1 METGYQRG
9 KIQDESLT
17 YETLKHD
24 GRLPIVGVNT
34 FRNPEGAGEAGPV
47 ELRRSSEAEKQG
59 QIARLRDF
67 QARHKAEAPVL
78 LKQLQVTAASGGNV
92 FAALMEAVRGCSL
105 GQITDALFEVG
116 GQYRRNM

>member
-1 METGYQRG
+1 MSYA
-9 KIQDESLT
+9 
-17 YETLKHD
+17 TLKHD
-24 GRLPIVGVNT
+24 GRLPIIGVNT
-34 FRNPEGAGEAGPV
+34 FRNPEAAGDAGPV
-47 ELRRSSEAEKQG
+47 ELRRSTNAEKQG

-67 QARHKAEAPVL
+67 QARHADQAPGL
-78 LKQLQVTAASGGNV
+78 LKRLQDTAAGGGNV